1 VQLKLWG
8 CIWDLLIDPVLSS
21 IRNELRLIEK
31 IVLTKFL
38 ITSTIEMVKTMSTNK
53 LKALIYRI
61 IQFFDIERNII
72 CGVRARSVSVACHG
86 TDLKITTPNTLCRWR
101 ANTFM
106 SKEPETL
113 VWINNFLRES
123 VFWDIG
129 ANIGTFSIYAS
140 KSRACEVFAFEPS
153 VFNLEFLARNV
164 QMNNLASLVC
174 IVPLAVGEK
183 TQKGLLHMSSTEWG
197 GAMSTF
203 DKKYGY
209 DGKALKQVFE
219 YTTISVSLDDAVSK
233 IGLKMPRYLKIDVD
247 GIEHLILAGGKIV
260 LKQVIGVLIE
270 LPGVWREQTEL
281 AGEYLREAGLT
292 LVSNH
297 NYDPTLNPN
306 VSANQIWACQ

>member
-1 VQLKLWG
+1 MKRLAKVISLLRPRANVGSSEERVVRTKIDGKL
-8 CIWDLLIDPVLSS
+8 
-21 IRNELRLIEK
+21 
-31 IVLTKFL
+31 
-38 ITSTIEMVKTMSTNK
+38 
-53 LKALIYRI
+53 Y
-61 IQFFDIERNII
+61 
-72 CGVRARSVSVACHG
+72 SVSSDDDYLDHVEG
-86 TDLKITTPNTLCRWR
+86 E
-101 ANTFM
+101 F
-106 SKEPETL
+106 EPEL
-113 VWINNFLRES
+113 VSFFKSLLQPTDT
-123 VFWDIG
+123 VLDIG

-209 DGKALKQVFE
+209 DGKALNQVFE

-270 LPGVWREQTEL
+270 LPGVWREQNEL

-306 VSANQIWACQ
+306 VSANQIWARQ